1 MEVEEDLNNEKPK
14 ENFSKSDT
22 ENEDRIQNDISDA
35 PKEKNT
41 NIVKERRR
49 KKNSETARSGRSK
62 SSKGERKKSIETAM
76 KKDEQQETD
85 KNVNTPDEEQVVG
98 VFVHEA
104 EPLEMDFLVC
114 HPVVKVFYI
123 LFSISNVELLQ
134 VSLVEGGTGDL
145 LGKTDP
151 GR

>member
-1 MEVEEDLNNEKPK
+1 MEVEEDLNNGKPK

-49 KKNSETARSGRSK
+49 KKNSEAARSGRSK
-62 SSKGERKKSIETAM
+62 SSKGEQRKSIEMTAM
-76 KKDEQQETD
+76 KKEEQQESN
-85 KNVNTPDEEQVVG
+85 KNVNTQEEEQVVG

-114 HPVVKVFYI
+114 HPVVKVFYV
-123 LFSISNVELLQ
+123 LFSISNV
-134 VSLVEGGTGDL
+134 
-145 LGKTDP
+145 
-151 GR
+151 